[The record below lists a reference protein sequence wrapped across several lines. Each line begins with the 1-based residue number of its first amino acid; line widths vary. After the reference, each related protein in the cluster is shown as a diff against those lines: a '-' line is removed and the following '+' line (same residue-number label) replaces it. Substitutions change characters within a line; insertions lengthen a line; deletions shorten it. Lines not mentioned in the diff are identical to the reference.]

1 MFLDRMSY
9 LGSGS
14 PVIGIVILGF
24 AFIGLAQAFAAFM
37 MWGKYFFDNLEK
49 KADSSWKFWLPIIVS
64 TFGWGALFK
73 VLSMFA

>member
-1 MFLDRMSY
+1 MFADRLAY

-14 PVIGIVILGF
+14 VVIGFVILVF
-24 AFIGLAQAFAAFM
+24 SLIGLVQAFAAFM

-49 KADSSWKFWLPIIVS
+49 KADSTWKFLLPIIVS
-64 TFGWGALFK
+64 TFGWAALLK